1 MESREVRR
9 FTDTALARATNTQR
23 HTGQQ
28 SRQLP
33 ATRQPLEDGGGWI
46 HGEVDGAERFL
57 EATNFG
63 QPPAQERPKT
73 KRAEPAAR
81 HEVHG
86 ATYKTVMHEQ
96 TQSGDPLR
104 FPPHGVPPQY
114 AHPMN
119 LRSLISEDAVRALPV
134 SQEIEHGPSQSR
146 TAEFASAAE
155 EDYVMRQAGFL
166 VHHHYATVGF
176 RDRRS
181 DGRRFRPTDNTED
194 MYGPQEPYN
203 IESQTDHNTMDRLTM
218 KKL

>member
-1 MESREVRR
+1 MPITLSDDLFDRLMDFMDR
-9 FTDTALARATNTQR
+9 THRATCDPKFV
-23 HTGQQ
+23 G
-28 SRQLP
+28 
-33 ATRQPLEDGGGWI
+33 ATIKL
-46 HGEVDGAERFL
+46 GEKVFAD
-57 EATNFG
+57 
-63 QPPAQERPKT
+63 
-73 KRAEPAAR
+73 AR
-81 HEVHG
+81 HELHG